1 MNSFTIFEITIY
13 INKLKYN
20 VELLSIG
27 LVKMAEY
34 EKFTFD
40 KGADI
45 AIQLELVD
53 FQGNKKNLTNYSAAA
68 KMKRNFNSDSAD
80 TTDFAVAIPSPASDG
95 IVTLSLTNIQT
106 DALKVGNYV
115 YDVQISYVDS
125 NDSTV
130 IERILEGK
138 IRVNPSV
145 T

>member
-1 MNSFTIFEITIY
+1 
-13 INKLKYN
+13 
-20 VELLSIG
+20 
-27 LVKMAEY
+27 MAEY

-40 KGADI
+40 KGSDI

-53 FQGNKKNLTNYSAAA
+53 YLGNKKNLTDYSAAA

-80 TTDFAVAIPSPASDG
+80 TTDFTVAINSPATDG
-95 IVTLSLTNIQT
+95 IVTLSLTNTQT

-125 NDSTV
+125 NDSTI

>member
-1 MNSFTIFEITIY
+1 
-13 INKLKYN
+13 
-20 VELLSIG
+20 
-27 LVKMAEY
+27 MAEY

-40 KGADI
+40 KGSDI

-53 FQGNKKNLTNYSAAA
+53 FTGSAKDLTNYSAAA
-68 KMKRNFNSDSAD
+68 KMKRNFNSDSDD
-80 TTDFAVAIPSPASDG
+80 TTDFSVAINSPEADG
-95 IVTLSLTNIQT
+95 IVTLSLTNTQT

-115 YDVQISYVDS
+115 YDVQISFVDS

>member
-1 MNSFTIFEITIY
+1 
-13 INKLKYN
+13 
-20 VELLSIG
+20 
-27 LVKMAEY
+27 MAEY

-40 KGADI
+40 KGSDV

-53 FQGNKKNLTNYSAAA
+53 YLGNKKDLTDYDAAA

-80 TTDFAVAIPSPASDG
+80 TTDFAVAINSPATDG
-95 IVTLSLTNIQT
+95 IVTLSLTNTQT

-125 NDSTV
+125 NDSTI